1 MSNTALSNTFFFND
15 ELKESIFNTISSN
28 SINSLI
34 ISGPEG
40 LGKTNFIINL
50 SKFILC
56 ELENENSLNLS
67 KLKKS
72 KNTFDNIIKN
82 KSFYLFDNGSHP
94 DFFHLKN
101 TIENLGKKIPIDD
114 VRKLKSFFHK
124 TVSVSKTKVAVINKI
139 EDLTINSLNSLLK
152 TIEELPENSYIFIIS
167 NKPIN
172 IIETI
177 KSRCALFYI
186 NSLNKI
192 DFNYFIEKNFS
203 NLSFEEVSFLS
214 SISNGSPGLA
224 KELIDNKTYNVY
236 DNFLD
241 DIINY
246 HASTLFLEKINNLF
260 TVNEK
265 NNAFLFS
272 SFQLI
277 INDLIKKST
286 FYLNTKKFVDCTLT
300 KEKTLIKLI
309 LNHNNGLKLL
319 NLHSK
324 FDKYMNSADLVNLN
338 KSEIVIDTLK
348 DLFGK

>member
-1 MSNTALSNTFFFND
+1 MTNTALSNTFFFND
-15 ELKESIFNTISSN
+15 ELKESIFNSISSN
-28 SINSLI
+28 SINSFI

-186 NSLNKI
+186 NSLNEI

-203 NLSFEEVSFLS
+203 NLLCCSF
-214 SISNGSPGLA
+214 
-224 KELIDNKTYNVY
+224 
-236 DNFLD
+236 
-241 DIINY
+241 
-246 HASTLFLEKINNLF
+246 
-260 TVNEK
+260 
-265 NNAFLFS
+265 
-272 SFQLI
+272 
-277 INDLIKKST
+277 KKSS
-286 FYLNTKKFVDCTLT
+286 NV
-300 KEKTLIKLI
+300 
-309 LNHNNGLKLL
+309 
-319 NLHSK
+319 
-324 FDKYMNSADLVNLN
+324 
-338 KSEIVIDTLK
+338 
-348 DLFGK
+348 

>member
-1 MSNTALSNTFFFND
+1 MTNTALSNTFFFND

-56 ELENENSLNLS
+56 ELENENSLNLN

-177 KSRCALFYI
+177 KSRVL
-186 NSLNKI
+186 
-192 DFNYFIEKNFS
+192 YFI
-203 NLSFEEVSFLS
+203 
-214 SISNGSPGLA
+214 SI
-224 KELIDNKTYNVY
+224 
-236 DNFLD
+236 
-241 DIINY
+241 
-246 HASTLFLEKINNLF
+246 HST
-260 TVNEK
+260 
-265 NNAFLFS
+265 
-272 SFQLI
+272 
-277 INDLIKKST
+277 
-286 FYLNTKKFVDCTLT
+286 
-300 KEKTLIKLI
+300 KLI
-309 LNHNNGLKLL
+309 LIIL
-319 NLHSK
+319 
-324 FDKYMNSADLVNLN
+324 
-338 KSEIVIDTLK
+338 
-348 DLFGK
+348 

>member
-1 MSNTALSNTFFFND
+1 MSNTALSNTFFLND
-15 ELKESIFNTISSN
+15 ELKKSIFNNISSN

-186 NSLNKI
+186 NSLNEI

-203 NLSFEEVSFLS
+203 NLS
-214 SISNGSPGLA
+214 
-224 KELIDNKTYNVY
+224 
-236 DNFLD
+236 
-241 DIINY
+241 
-246 HASTLFLEKINNLF
+246 
-260 TVNEK
+260 
-265 NNAFLFS
+265 
-272 SFQLI
+272 
-277 INDLIKKST
+277 
-286 FYLNTKKFVDCTLT
+286 
-300 KEKTLIKLI
+300 
-309 LNHNNGLKLL
+309 
-319 NLHSK
+319 
-324 FDKYMNSADLVNLN
+324 
-338 KSEIVIDTLK
+338 
-348 DLFGK
+348 

>member
-1 MSNTALSNTFFFND
+1 MTNTALSDTFFFND

-67 KLKKS
+67 KLRKS

-186 NSLNKI
+186 NSLNEI
-192 DFNYFIEKNFS
+192 DLNCFIEKNF
-203 NLSFEEVSFLS
+203 
-214 SISNGSPGLA
+214 
-224 KELIDNKTYNVY
+224 
-236 DNFLD
+236 
-241 DIINY
+241 
-246 HASTLFLEKINNLF
+246 
-260 TVNEK
+260 
-265 NNAFLFS
+265 
-272 SFQLI
+272 
-277 INDLIKKST
+277 
-286 FYLNTKKFVDCTLT
+286 
-300 KEKTLIKLI
+300 
-309 LNHNNGLKLL
+309 
-319 NLHSK
+319 
-324 FDKYMNSADLVNLN
+324 
-338 KSEIVIDTLK
+338 
-348 DLFGK
+348 

>member
-1 MSNTALSNTFFFND
+1 MTNTALSNTFFFND

-40 LGKTNFIINL
+40 LGKTNFLINL

-186 NSLNKI
+186 NSLNEI
-192 DFNYFIEKNFS
+192 DFNYFIIDSLS
-203 NLSFEEVSFLS
+203 N
-214 SISNGSPGLA
+214 N
-224 KELIDNKTYNVY
+224 
-236 DNFLD
+236 
-241 DIINY
+241 
-246 HASTLFLEKINNLF
+246 
-260 TVNEK
+260 
-265 NNAFLFS
+265 
-272 SFQLI
+272 
-277 INDLIKKST
+277 
-286 FYLNTKKFVDCTLT
+286 
-300 KEKTLIKLI
+300 
-309 LNHNNGLKLL
+309 
-319 NLHSK
+319 
-324 FDKYMNSADLVNLN
+324 
-338 KSEIVIDTLK
+338 
-348 DLFGK
+348 

>member
-1 MSNTALSNTFFFND
+1 MTNTALSNTFFFND

-152 TIEELPENSYIFIIS
+152 TIEELIP
-167 NKPIN
+167 
-172 IIETI
+172 
-177 KSRCALFYI
+177 
-186 NSLNKI
+186 
-192 DFNYFIEKNFS
+192 
-203 NLSFEEVSFLS
+203 
-214 SISNGSPGLA
+214 
-224 KELIDNKTYNVY
+224 
-236 DNFLD
+236 
-241 DIINY
+241 
-246 HASTLFLEKINNLF
+246 
-260 TVNEK
+260 
-265 NNAFLFS
+265 
-272 SFQLI
+272 
-277 INDLIKKST
+277 IKKMLET
-286 FYLNTKKFVDCTLT
+286 A
-300 KEKTLIKLI
+300 KLEVKDNI
-309 LNHNNGLKLL
+309 AVISSDDFADITINAED
-319 NLHSK
+319 NLVSQNDQVYQ
-324 FDKYMNSADLVNLN
+324 FDFAA
-338 KSEIVIDTLK
+338 
-348 DLFGK
+348 

>member
-1 MSNTALSNTFFFND
+1 MTNTTLSNSFFLND
-15 ELKESIFNTISSN
+15 KLKENIFNSISSN
-28 SINSLI
+28 SINSFI
-34 ISGPEG
+34 ISGPKG

-56 ELENENSLNLS
+56 ELENENLLNLS
-67 KLKKS
+67 KLKQS

-101 TIENLGKKIPIDD
+101 KIENLGKKIPIED

-124 TVSVSKTKVAVINKI
+124 TVSVSKTKIAVIDKI
-139 EDLTINSLNSLLK
+139 EDLSINSLNSLLK
-152 TIEELPENSYIFIIS
+152 TIEELPKKSYIFIIS
-167 NKPIN
+167 NKPLN

-186 NSLNKI
+186 NSLNEI
-192 DFNYFIEKNFS
+192 DFNYFIKTNYS
-203 NLSFEEVSFLS
+203 TVSFEENIFLS

-224 KELIDNKTYNVY
+224 KELMDNKIYSVY

-241 DIINY
+241 DIIDY
-246 HASTLFLEKINNLF
+246 DSSTLFLEKINNLF
-260 TVNEK
+260 LVNEK

-286 FYLNTKKFVDCTLT
+286 FYLNTKNFFDFTLT

-319 NLHSK
+319 KLHSK

-338 KSEIVIDTLK
+338 KSEIIIDTLK